1 MKWNGVE
8 TRGKGERENPLD
20 ETMQTELK
28 LHGLVAASHTPM
40 RTDGSC
46 NPDAVDGQAAFLA
59 AQGIKLVFIT
69 GSTGESAH
77 MQLTER
83 KENMAAWGEAAKKHS
98 INFVVHTGGNS
109 VYDGRELAEY
119 AVKCGA
125 VATASNS
132 PCYFKPGSIDAL
144 VDCLAYEAGG
154 APNLPY
160 YFYDI
165 PALTHVAFNPCQVI
179 AAAAKKIPNFCGVKF
194 TNPDLALYME
204 ALNFEGGKYDIP
216 WGVDEW
222 FLAALATGAKG
233 GVGSSFNYAPK
244 LYQDLI
250 RAFEAGDMK
259 EARHL
264 QQLSVK
270 MINIIAAKGYMGCC
284 KAIMGWWGVELGPA
298 RLPMGTPDA
307 ATVTAL
313 KDELKA
319 IGFFDWAINK

>member
-1 MKWNGVE
+1 
-8 TRGKGERENPLD
+8 
-20 ETMQTELK
+20 MQTELK

-40 RTDGSC
+40 RADGSC

-77 MQLTER
+77 MQLAER
-83 KENMAAWGEAAKKHS
+83 KENMVAWSEASKKHG

-132 PCYFKPGSIDAL
+132 PCYFKPGSVDAL

-154 APNLPY
+154 APELPY

-204 ALNFEGGKYDIP
+204 ALNFEDGKYDIP

-284 KAIMGWWGVELGPA
+284 KAIMGWWGVDLGPA
-298 RLPMGTPDA
+298 RLPMGTPDT
-307 ATVTAL
+307 ATVAAL

>member
-1 MKWNGVE
+1 
-8 TRGKGERENPLD
+8 
-20 ETMQTELK
+20 MQTSLK
-28 LHGLVAASHTPM
+28 LHGLVAATHTPM
-40 RTDGSC
+40 KADGSC
-46 NPDAVDGQAAFLA
+46 NPDAVDAQAAFLA
-59 AQGIKLVFIT
+59 SQGIKMTFIT

-83 KENMAAWGEAAKKHS
+83 KENMAAWGEAAKKHN
-98 INFVVHTGGNS
+98 IGFVVHTGGNS
-109 VYDGRELAEY
+109 VYDGRELAAY

-125 VATASNS
+125 DATASNS

-144 VDCLAYEAGG
+144 VDCLAFEASG
-154 APNLPY
+154 APELPY

-165 PALTHVAFNPCQVI
+165 PALTHVAFNPCKVI
-179 AAAAKKIPNFCGVKF
+179 EACAKKIPNFCGVKF
-194 TNPDLALYME
+194 TNPDLALYLE
-204 ALNFEGGKYDIP
+204 SLNYEGGKYDIP

-222 FLAALATGAKG
+222 FLGALATGAKG

-250 RAFEAGDMK
+250 KAFEAGDIA

-270 MINIIAAKGYMGCC
+270 MINIIASKGYMGCC
-284 KAIMGWWGVELGPA
+284 KVIMGWWGVDMGPA

-307 ATVTAL
+307 ATVQQL
-313 KDELKA
+313 RDELSA

>member
-1 MKWNGVE
+1 MI
-8 TRGKGERENPLD
+8 
-20 ETMQTELK
+20 QTNLK
-28 LHGLVAASHTPM
+28 LHGLVAATHTPM
-40 RTDGSC
+40 RADGTC
-46 NPDAVDGQAAFLA
+46 NPDVVGAQAQFLA
-59 AQGIKLVFIT
+59 SQGIKTVFIT

-83 KENMAAWGEAAKKHS
+83 KENMAAWGEAAKKYG

-109 VYDGRELAEY
+109 VYDGRELAAY
-119 AVKCGA
+119 AAECGA
-125 VATASNS
+125 AGTASNS

-154 APNLPY
+154 APELPY

-165 PALTHVAFNPCQVI
+165 PALTHVSFNPCKVI
-179 AAAAKKIPNFCGVKF
+179 AACAAKIPNFCGVKF

-204 ALNFEGGKYDIP
+204 ALNYEGGKYDIP

-233 GVGSSFNYAPK
+233 GVGSSFNYAPR
-244 LYQDLI
+244 LYQELI
-250 RAFEAGDMK
+250 RAFREGDIE

-264 QQLSVK
+264 QHLSVQ

-284 KAIMGWWGVELGPA
+284 KAIMGWWGVDLGPA

-307 ATVTAL
+307 ATVTQL
-313 KDELKA
+313 REELKA

>member
-1 MKWNGVE
+1 
-8 TRGKGERENPLD
+8 
-20 ETMQTELK
+20 MQTELK

-40 RTDGSC
+40 RADGSC

-83 KENMAAWGEAAKKHS
+83 KENMAAWGEAAKKHG

-119 AVKCGA
+119 AGKCGA

-179 AAAAKKIPNFCGVKF
+179 AAASKKIPNFCGVKF

-204 ALNFEGGKYDIP
+204 ALNFEGGRYDIP

-284 KAIMGWWGVELGPA
+284 KAIMGWWGVDLGPA

>member
-1 MKWNGVE
+1 
-8 TRGKGERENPLD
+8 
-20 ETMQTELK
+20 MQTELK

-40 RTDGSC
+40 RADGSC

-83 KENMAAWGEAAKKHS
+83 KENMAAWGEAAKKHG

-154 APNLPY
+154 APNLLY
-160 YFYDI
+160 YFYDL

-179 AAAAKKIPNFCGVKF
+179 AAASKKIPNFCGVKF

-270 MINIIAAKGYMGCC
+270 MINIIASKGYMGCC
-284 KAIMGWWGVELGPA
+284 KAIMGWWGVDLGPA